1 MNKKSLALKNV
12 ASRSDLLFLARK
24 LLLPNVRTIFEW
36 YVNLSKSRNFTK
48 DEKLVNLAEQ

>member
-24 LLLPNVRTIFEW
+24 LLLPNVPTIFEW
-36 YVNLSKSRNFTK
+36 YVIYQNLEIHERQKTRQSS
-48 DEKLVNLAEQ
+48 